1 MRRISQL
8 STLAIALALL
18 VAPAASSSSSDMVV
32 GQVFAGG
39 GNATAP
45 YTNDFVELF
54 NRGAATVD
62 LSTWSIQYATGSG
75 TTWQVTPLS
84 GSVPA
89 GGHYLIQLASAAAI
103 GAPLPAPDATGTSNL
118 AVSGGKVALVHS

>member
-1 MRRISQL
+1 
-8 STLAIALALL
+8 
-18 VAPAASSSSSDMVV
+18 MVV
-32 GQVFAGG
+32 SQVFAGG
-39 GNATAP
+39 GNTGAP
-45 YTNDFVELF
+45 YTNDYVELF
-54 NRGAATVD
+54 NRGATTVD

-103 GAPLPAPDATGTSNL
+103 GASIADTRRHRDEQPRRFGRQGRAGAFRDRAHLRRVCG
-118 AVSGGKVALVHS
+118 